1 MELMLARVTALEDL
15 KRAKTNLDARLDHL
29 DDRLTLTTTNVDANR
44 TRIDVLETEIDVRTF
59 DGKDEENEFVMT
71 K

>member
-29 DDRLTLTTTNVDANR
+29 EDRLTLTTTSVDADR

-59 DGKDEENEFVMT
+59 EGKDEENEFVMT